1 MGTRFF
7 SWRTIAIIDFQR
19 GPSCYSSDPISGH
32 CGIWAFAN
40 LTSLP
45 AAPFRFAHN
54 FLKCDQWRSHSQ
66 VTQSG
71 WLYIVTGGQTTPYP
85 FSGQPVCG
93 GDGSLHAF
101 DWHRS
106 TSTQYGKTKEYTD
119 RRIFAPYLL
128 WAFRYS
134 GYCEQSVSTHLW
146 Q

>member
-19 GPSCYSSDPISGH
+19 GPSRYSVISE
-32 CGIWAFAN
+32 A
-40 LTSLP
+40 LTPKSP
-45 AAPFRFAHN
+45 N
-54 FLKCDQWRSHSQ
+54 Q
-66 VTQSG
+66 G
-71 WLYIVTGGQTTPYP
+71 GYIVTGGQTTPYP

-128 WAFRYS
+128 
-134 GYCEQSVSTHLW
+134 
-146 Q
+146 